1 MMSSLATVVV
11 AVIESV
17 LSVVD
22 RVLAGIPNPVP
33 SSGQLRQIRG
43 RTFPTVINP
52 VVTPVRAARR
62 PLLAA
67 IGTAD
72 LLADQTKRLGVGI
85 DLSFES
91 WSSTSEQW
99 SRITASTSTD
109 RDAGPVSAGRP

>member
-1 MMSSLATVVV
+1 MISSLATVVV

-17 LSVVD
+17 LGVVD

-43 RTFPTVINP
+43 RTLPQLMSP
-52 VVTPVRAARR
+52 VATPVRRARR

-72 LLADQTKRLGVGI
+72 LLADQTRRLGSGV
-85 DLSFES
+85 DLPIEYGPAI
-91 WSSTSEQW
+91 SEQW
-99 SRITASTSTD
+99 SRVVATAS
-109 RDAGPVSAGRP
+109 VSRLSWMVRETR

>member
-1 MMSSLATVVV
+1 MSSLATVVV

-43 RTFPTVINP
+43 RGLPAVINP

-72 LLADQTKRLGVGI
+72 LLADQTKRLGI
-85 DLSFES
+85 ELSFES
-91 WSSTSEQW
+91 WSATSEQW
-99 SRITASTSTD
+99 SRITATIPSD
-109 RDAGPVSAGRP
+109 PEPVAAGKR